1 MLNVS
6 MAMGSISVCNELCE
20 FFEAMTLSIA
30 TAFTTLA
37 SVTVGKSSGVMA
49 EQLLKVLCIPHDD
62 AAWKLSVTTQLV

>member
-1 MLNVS
+1 
-6 MAMGSISVCNELCE
+6 
-20 FFEAMTLSIA
+20 MTLSIA